1 MTAEGTDRGA
11 IRRLSA
17 REIAAAV
24 RRGDLSA
31 AAVVEA
37 HLARIQ
43 DVEPR
48 LGAFLEVF
56 EGEARER
63 AGEID
68 RQTAAGKD
76 PGPLAGVPL
85 AVKDNLALAG
95 HRLTCGSRILDG
107 YRSPY
112 TATAVARLV
121 DAGAVVV
128 GKTNLDELG
137 MGSSCERSAFGFT
150 RNPWDPERVPGGSSG
165 GSAAAVAAGCVP
177 LALGTDTGGS
187 VRQPAALCGVT
198 GCRPSWGRVSRWG
211 VVAFAS
217 SLDQVGPL
225 SRSVGDAALALFCMA
240 GADDRDATCSTRPVD
255 RQWTREGH
263 GESLDG
269 WRVGVIPELEQME
282 LGLGDPAEEAVS
294 REDVPRE
301 DVPREA
307 VSREAVSREAVSPD
321 VRRNWEESL
330 QRLEDLGAQ
339 VTEVSVP
346 NAAASLAAYQVVAS
360 CEASANLA
368 RFDGVRYG
376 RRAAPEDGVQDLTS
390 LYVES
395 RSRGFGAEVKR
406 RILLGTFALSRG
418 YREAYY
424 RRALGVREALR
435 RQLARAFER
444 LDVVAA
450 PTAPEAA
457 FGLGERLQRPLAM
470 YRSDRYT
477 ALASLAGL
485 PAVAVPSGLNEE
497 GLPLSIQFL
506 GRPFDETRVLRA
518 ARAFERRLGFTC
530 RPVG

>member
-1 MTAEGTDRGA
+1 MTTEGIDGGA
-11 IRRLSA
+11 MRRLSA
-17 REIAAAV
+17 CEIAAAV

-31 AAVVEA
+31 AEVVEA
-37 HLARIQ
+37 HLARIG
-43 DVEPR
+43 DVELR
-48 LGAFLEVF
+48 LGAFLEVY
-56 EGEARER
+56 EDEARER
-63 AGEID
+63 AAEID
-68 RQTAAGKD
+68 RQVAAGED

-95 HRLTCGSRILDG
+95 HRLTCGSRILEG

-112 TATAVARLV
+112 TATAVARAM

-128 GKTNLDELG
+128 GKTNLDEFG
-137 MGSSCERSAFGFT
+137 MGSSCERSAFGVT
-150 RNPWDPERVPGGSSG
+150 RNPWDPRRVPGGSSG

-187 VRQPAALCGVT
+187 VRQPAALCGVV

-225 SRSVGDAALALFCMA
+225 TRSVGDAALALSCMA

-255 RQWTREGH
+255 RQWTHEEP
-263 GESLDG
+263 GERLDG
-269 WRVGVIPELEQME
+269 WRVGVIPELGQME
-282 LGLGDPAEEAVS
+282 LGPGDSAKETGS
-294 REDVPRE
+294 QDDGSQEDGPQEDGPQEDLPR
-301 DVPREA
+301 DVL
-307 VSREAVSREAVSPD
+307 
-321 VRRNWEESL
+321 RNWKESL
-330 QRLEDLGAQ
+330 RQLEDLGAE
-339 VTEVSVP
+339 VVEVSVP
-346 NAAASLAAYQVVAS
+346 NAAASLAAYQIVAS

-376 RRAAPEDGVQDLTS
+376 RRAATEEGVRDLTS
-390 LYVES
+390 LYVQS

-435 RQLARAFER
+435 RQLAAAFER
-444 LDVVAA
+444 VDVVAA

-457 FGLGERLQRPLAM
+457 FGFGERLERPLAM

-506 GRPFDETRVLRA
+506 GHPFDETRVLGA

-530 RPVG
+530 RPAG